1 MPQTGF
7 DVKLAPRQIGAVSGI
22 QVATG
27 TYVGNGS
34 SQLIAVGFEPDVVI
48 VFKEDEAGA
57 DPRAAV
63 VKGPEA
69 TWGTASAEWD
79 GGWNASTGITG
90 TSSTGFTVGS
100 DANVNKDTKT
110 HYYIALKGDG
120 NNIKTGSYV
129 VPGGGYA
136 EDTEIALGLLPVMV
150 WGFCSSA
157 TRFGVVKTR
166 SMDGLDAAEM
176 GNAAAFATDEIKTLT
191 ETGFTLG
198 ATGSTTMN
206 DQNLTVYW
214 IAFAE
219 DVRLLIDSYIGDGT
233 DDRLI
238 HDDKLAYAAVM
249 IDFAYHKVHRVDSL
263 TGDLTHEIQ
272 NAGPIAANL
281 IQSLSPFQVGSD
293 AQVNSNLPE
302 HHWFGFYADDAV
314 GDELLGP
321 HDHLLLKVRRRVG
334 NEALALRWL
343 DAPEQPGS
351 RGAAGTMRF
360 DQFHRGLGPE
370 LAIDADRYQKSH
382 GWMASRPG
390 RVELLGDVSIPAT
403 IGGGTDTGPTETTRL
418 LSHSFQWQ
426 TKSWFILPGKMI
438 QWVRGAGTPTVAQ
451 SAGANQK
458 FRGPAAFFQGRWFC
472 GVEDDDG
479 QSIGHVVLDTDTSTW
494 AVNVAA
500 GKTKGSL
507 FFSAHI
513 GLWCLEVTSVDPLK
527 GEITWRVKF
536 CHAAADATVDA
547 NFEVLT
553 PGTIYNV
560 MPNSVFV
567 LGRWLIVFSAD
578 GQVLAVSE
586 TPPHKTLVAPG
597 RLASFD
603 PEFGLPVRP
612 FGKWVLFGSKQ
623 GFYGIPVTGI
633 EIEDFTPMAIQEG
646 LGKDVIRVSALHPYH
661 TDYLVA
667 TRSETTSPYEAR
679 LLMLRR
685 YGDRI
690 AYNELLRQDFMGAS
704 GAYVVRAMEL
714 FTTTGHL
721 HMLVGNA
728 TEGRLLA
735 VGLPPPVGGRP
746 PHTPAE
752 GWPRM
757 LSASS
762 ELRSGYSYGPRGTR
776 MLFTRARSWVEDFP
790 GVGQGTM
797 TIELSTDD
805 GDFIEIVNVQKSGPF
820 DIPLTTAPVGY
831 AAALNLLATVTHD
844 DGTRWPVWLL
854 PIYLDYI
861 EEPKG
866 GFRVQFD
873 AIASGGLR
881 RAGMRQ
887 EQRED
892 LIATLEGLKGLPITT
907 SLLESGTVYTDA
919 VVEQVEAM
927 DIKPP
932 GPRERPQA
940 SVRVTLK
947 LLGT

>member
-1 MPQTGF
+1 MPQTAF

-22 QVATG
+22 QLATG
-27 TYVGNGS
+27 TYVGNGT

-48 VFKEDEAGA
+48 LFRDG
-57 DPRAAV
+57 RAAV

-69 TWGTASAEWD
+69 TWGTGSVEWD
-79 GGWNASTGITG
+79 GGWIISSGITG

-100 DANVNKDTKT
+100 DTNVNANTLT
-110 HYYIALKGDG
+110 YYYLALKGDG
-120 NNIKTGSYV
+120 DNIKTGSYL
-129 VPGGGYA
+129 VPGGGYP
-136 EDTEIALGLLPVMV
+136 EDTEIPVGLIPVMV
-150 WGFCSSA
+150 WGFNSWGARS
-157 TRFGVVKTR
+157 GVVKTT

-176 GNAAAFATDEIKTLT
+176 GAATPFVTNEIKTLT

-198 ATGSTTMN
+198 PTGTTTMN
-206 DQNLTVYW
+206 DQALTSYW

-238 HDDKLAYAAVM
+238 YDDKLAYAAVM
-249 IDFAYHKVHRVDSL
+249 INFAYHKVHRIDSL
-263 TGDLTHEIQ
+263 PGDLTHEIQ
-272 NAGPIAANL
+272 NEGPIAANL

-302 HHWFGFYADDAV
+302 HHWFGFYADNAV

-321 HDHLLLKVRRRVG
+321 QDHLLLKLRRRRD
-334 NEALALRWL
+334 NDALALRWV
-343 DAPEQPGS
+343 DAPEQPGA
-351 RGAAGTMRF
+351 RGAGGTMRF

-370 LAIDADRYQKSH
+370 LAIEADRYQKSH

-390 RVELLGDVSIPAT
+390 RVELLGDVSIATT

-479 QSIGHVVLDTDTSTW
+479 LSIGHVVLDTDTSTW
-494 AVNVAA
+494 ALNTAA

-513 GLWCLEVTSVDPLK
+513 GLWCLEITNVDPLK

-547 NFEVLT
+547 NFQVLT

-560 MPNSVFV
+560 MPNSVFS
-567 LGRWLIVFSAD
+567 LARWLLVFSAD

-586 TPPHKTLVAPG
+586 TPPHRTFVAPG
-597 RLASFD
+597 RLATFD
-603 PEFGLPVRP
+603 SEFGLPLRP
-612 FGKWVLFGSKQ
+612 FGKWLMFGSKE
-623 GFYGIPVTGI
+623 GFYAIDVTGI
-633 EIEDFTPMAIQEG
+633 EVKDFTPMAIQEG
-646 LGKDVIRVSALHPYH
+646 LGKDVIRVSALMPYG
-661 TDYLVA
+661 TDYLVG

-704 GAYVVRAMEL
+704 GAYVIRAMEL

-721 HMLVGNA
+721 HILLGNA

-735 VGLPPPVGGRP
+735 VGLPPPIGGRP

-805 GDFIEIVNVQKSGPF
+805 GDFVEIVNVEKSGPF

-866 GFRVQFD
+866 GFRVEFD

-907 SLLESGTVYTDA
+907 TLLESGTVYTDA

-927 DIKPP
+927 DIRPP